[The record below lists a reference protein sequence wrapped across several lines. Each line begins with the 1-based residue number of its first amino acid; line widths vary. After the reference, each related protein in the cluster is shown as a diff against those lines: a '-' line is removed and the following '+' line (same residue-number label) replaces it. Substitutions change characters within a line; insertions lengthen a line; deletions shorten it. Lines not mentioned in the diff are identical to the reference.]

1 MKKIVLIVLTLIFSL
16 AGCNSLSGLQKY
28 DVSIED
34 AGVVSSIRVSPG
46 TTVDLA
52 LSNSG
57 IKLNPL
63 DKVIPSLNSSINEP
77 ITIKIIRVT
86 EEYSVEESILPFEQ
100 QTVKNESL
108 QEGQKVLI
116 QSGVNGKIQT
126 IYRVVYENGVK
137 VSSTFVSS
145 ETTVAAQPEI
155 MMIGVQSPYSVQAI
169 NGILAYVSSGNA
181 WIMDANTGNRRP
193 VTTTGDLDGRV
204 FSISP
209 DRAWLMYTTSND
221 VDTDNEIN
229 RLWIVSLSSNNPS
242 PKDTGITNIVSY
254 AEWVPGRVRTI
265 SYSTADAS
273 SSPPFWNANNNL
285 LLLRVD
291 GDGNQIE
298 KKTLVDTN
306 SGGLYGWWGSTFK
319 WSHDGQKVAFARP
332 DSIGLV
338 DIERNQIDQ
347 LFQINPYQTESVW
360 AWVPDISWSA
370 DDTFLLTT
378 LPDTSSTDPLQ
389 SANLS
394 AINIKSRNLFVLY
407 EDCGLFCSASFS
419 SPGTDGPQYI
429 AFLSAILPDQSEI
442 SRYNLN
448 VMDKDG
454 SNQRKLYPGE
464 GIQGL
469 KTQSIFWEPILDQSQ
484 QPRVAFIAQGNLLIA
499 ELSTGSIK
507 QITGD
512 GSIEKI
518 DWK

>member
-1 MKKIVLIVLTLIFSL
+1 MKKIVLITIILIASLT
-16 AGCNSLSGLQKY
+16 GCDSLSGLQKI

-34 AGVVSSIRVSPG
+34 AGVVSSIRVSQG
-46 TTVDLA
+46 STVNLA
-52 LSNSG
+52 LSNAG

-63 DKVIPSLNSSINEP
+63 DKIDPSLNTSISEP
-77 ITIKIIRVT
+77 IEIKIVRVT

-108 QEGQKVLI
+108 EEGQKVLI

-126 IYRVVYENGVK
+126 IYRVVYENGIK

-145 ETTVAAQPEI
+145 ETTVSAQPEI
-155 MMIGVQSPYSVQAI
+155 MMIGVQSPYSVQTI
-169 NGILAYVSSGNA
+169 NGILAYISSGNA

-193 VTTTGDLDGRV
+193 VTTTGALDGRV

-209 DRAWLMYTTSND
+209 DKAWLMYTTSND
-221 VDTDNEIN
+221 VDADKEIN
-229 RLWIVSLSSNNPS
+229 RLWLVSLTSDNPT

-265 SYSTADAS
+265 SFSTAESS

-285 LLLRVD
+285 ILVRFD
-291 GDGNQIE
+291 SDGNQID

-319 WSHDGQKVAFARP
+319 WSHDGQMVAFARP

-338 DIERNQIDQ
+338 DIEKNQIDQ

-360 AWVPDISWSA
+360 AWVPDISWSS
-370 DDTFLLTT
+370 DDNFLLVT

-389 SANLS
+389 SANLT
-394 AINIKSRNLFVLY
+394 AINIKSRGLFILY
-407 EDCGLFCSASFS
+407 KDCGLFCSASFA
-419 SPGTDGPQYI
+419 PLVADGSQYI

-442 SRYNLN
+442 SRYNLLI
-448 VMDKDG
+448 MDKDG
-454 SNQRKLYPGE
+454 SNQKKLYPGE

-469 KTQSIFWEPILDQSQ
+469 KAQTLFWEPISDKAQ
-484 QPRVAFIAQGNLLIA
+484 QPRIAFISQGNLIFA
-499 ELSTGSIK
+499 ELSTGLVK

>member
-1 MKKIVLIVLTLIFSL
+1 MKKNVLIALLFIFSL
-16 AGCNSLSGLQKY
+16 VGCDSFTGLQKI

-34 AGVVSSIRVSPG
+34 AGVVSSTRVSQG
-46 TTVDLA
+46 STVDSV
-52 LSNSG
+52 LSSAG

-63 DKVIPSLNSSINEP
+63 DKVEPSLNSIINESLA
-77 ITIKIIRVT
+77 IHIIRVT

-145 ETTVAAQPEI
+145 ETTVPSQPEI
-155 MMIGVQSPYSVQAI
+155 MMIGVQSPYSVQAF
-169 NGILAYVSSGNA
+169 NGILAYISSGNA

-193 VTTTGDLDGRV
+193 VSTTGDLDGRV

-221 VDTDNEIN
+221 IDTDKEIN
-229 RLWIVSLSSNNPS
+229 RLWIVSLSSDDPT
-242 PKDTGITNIVSY
+242 PKDTGIVNIVNY

-265 SYSTADAS
+265 SYSTAEPS

-285 LLLRVD
+285 LLVRLD
-291 GDGNQIE
+291 GEGNQID
-298 KKTLVDTN
+298 KKILVDTN
-306 SGGLYGWWGSTFK
+306 SGGLYGWWGSTYK

-338 DIERNQIDQ
+338 DIDQNQIEQ

-370 DDTFLLTT
+370 DDGFILAT
-378 LPDTSSTDPLQ
+378 LPDTSSSDPLQ

-394 AINIKSRNLFVLY
+394 AINLKTRGLY
-407 EDCGLFCSASFS
+407 ILYKDCGLFCSASFA
-419 SPGTDGPQYI
+419 PLGVDGSQDI

-442 SRYNLN
+442 SRYNLL

-454 SNQRKLYPGE
+454 SNQWKLYPGE

-469 KTQSIFWEPILDQSQ
+469 KAQTVFWEPISDISQ
-484 QPRVAFIAQGNLLIA
+484 QSRVAFVSQGNLIFA
-499 ELSTGSIK
+499 ELSTGLIK